1 MLKNVF
7 MCFNKGN
14 STIMYVV
21 NKYWMPKTREERED
35 VYFNGDKSE
44 GRMGGLYKIKIVV
57 YDGEENI
64 DSENAKS
71 LLEYKYHH
79 LVVDDHS
86 SYCIPF
92 IGRGHNWCVVCS
104 VYSFL

>member
-1 MLKNVF
+1 

-14 STIMYVV
+14 SKIMYMA
-21 NKYWMPKTREERED
+21 NKYWMHKTREGRKD

-44 GRMGGLYKIKIVV
+44 GRMGGLYAVKIEIFSSEENLDVEDPKPLLV
-57 YDGEENI
+57 YD
-64 DSENAKS
+64 
-71 LLEYKYHH
+71 YHH

-92 IGRGHNWCVVCS
+92 VERGDNWCVMHIVS
-104 VYSFL
+104 SLL